1 MTLLKTVDYSK
12 IASRFDRFRRDHV
25 KPDTDLERILK
36 IHAGAPFTALDLGC
50 GTANY
55 LEVQIEY
62 FKDYNIRW
70 IGIDPSD
77 AMLRIAKDKVKSV
90 NLMKGRVESLPYKSG
105 AFNYITTQFT
115 FHHFTDKP
123 RALDEIYRV
132 LSVGGA
138 LKMVNI
144 QPEKMIDWIVYRY
157 FPAAY
162 GEDMERFWKADLVED
177 ELVKRGFNVTLNI
190 EPHTIK
196 NKLSERL
203 QKFKNRDTSQ
213 LWVISEDDYQRGIA
227 AIEDDLKKDP
237 QAIDTSHTALLTCL
251 AQKSGSWKGQD

>member
-1 MTLLKTVDYSK
+1 MTLLKSVDYSK
-12 IASRFDRFRRDHV
+12 IATRFDRYRRELV
-25 KPDTDLERILK
+25 NPDTDLEGILK
-36 IHAGAPFTALDLGC
+36 AHAGAPFTALDVGC

-70 IGIDPSD
+70 IGMDPSD
-77 AMLRIAKDKVKSV
+77 AMLRIARDKVRSV

-105 AFNYITTQFT
+105 AFNFITTQFT

-132 LSVGGA
+132 LSGGGV

-162 GEDMERFWKADLVED
+162 GEDMKRFWKADLLQD
-177 ELVKRGFNVTLNI
+177 ELINRGFDVTLKI
-190 EPHTIK
+190 EPLITGK
-196 NKLSERL
+196 KLSERL
-203 QKFKNRDTSQ
+203 QKFINRDTSQ
-213 LWVISEDDYQRGIA
+213 LWVISEDDYQKGIA
-227 AIEDDLKKDP
+227 AIEEDLKVDP
-237 QAIDTSHTALLTCL
+237 EAIGSSHMAIITCM
-251 AQKSGSWKGQD
+251 AQKGGNR